1 MSFIR
6 VKTLKQGKYAY
17 EVFPYR
23 EKGKVKQKQ
32 RYWGVVKDIK
42 IKRSELGKIFTYVWN
57 IDTQILEKPKVHGF
71 SSKMARKVDWLKFKQ
86 ARDLSKKLRSQIVNV
101 IQKADESEGEIKT
114 VSSVEF
120 YKMLAIMREINFVSK
135 FVGSYFV
142 ELEER
147 IEQLL
152 IK

>member
-23 EKGKVKQKQ
+23 ENGKVKQKQ
-32 RYWGVVKDIK
+32 KYCGVVKDIT
-42 IKRSELGKIFTYVWN
+42 IKRSELGEIFTYVYN
-57 IDTQILEKPKVHGF
+57 IDTFSLEKLKQRDF
-71 SSKMARKVDWLKFKQ
+71 RNKLTWLKVKE
-86 ARDLSKKLRSQIVNV
+86 ARGLVKELRKQIVDV
-101 IQKADESEGEIKT
+101 IHQADESEGEIKT

-120 YKMLAIMREINFVSK
+120 YKMLAIIAEINFVSK

-142 ELEER
+142 ELEEC
-147 IEQLL
+147 IEKLV
-152 IK
+152 KNS